1 MKPGQGPMYN
11 FAETILKLIDTET
24 DGAQIR
30 AFLKQISREW

>member
-1 MKPGQGPMYN
+1 MKPDQGPIYN

-24 DGAQIR
+24 DGAKIC